1 LDGIFFYFIRYGN
14 PDRQNNTSRFY
25 LSPIIKPIAFKQKS
39 AVNASWKTSDAVEEI
54 ETLPFKDLLTSPLW
68 QFKFG
73 LEHYLSPETL
83 LQKYVKPEVPKEPET
98 FDYLGDG

>member
-1 LDGIFFYFIRYGN
+1 MLRLLRFFTSVRRFWI
-14 PDRQNNTSRFY
+14 NNGRS
-25 LSPIIKPIAFKQKS
+25 
-39 AVNASWKTSDAVEEI
+39 NASWKTSDAIEEV

-68 QFKFG
+68 QSKFG